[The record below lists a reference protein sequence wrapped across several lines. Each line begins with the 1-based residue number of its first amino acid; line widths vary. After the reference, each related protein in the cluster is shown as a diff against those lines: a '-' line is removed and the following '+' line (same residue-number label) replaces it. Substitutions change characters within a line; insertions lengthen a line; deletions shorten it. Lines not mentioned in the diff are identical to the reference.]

1 MPLGNVIKTLDRF
14 GLTAASIHKRGS
26 LRDVTGCE
34 TSAVNWGWNFGAMET
49 ETAREPEKLVGKY
62 FHSGNENNKIECQGV
77 VIGEPHS
84 GWYLVQLFEWASGE
98 PTEQRL
104 VPIEKMIGWLFYPDV
119 DAMKFSSRRF

>member
-1 MPLGNVIKTLDRF
+1 
-14 GLTAASIHKRGS
+14 
-26 LRDVTGCE
+26 
-34 TSAVNWGWNFGAMET
+34 MET

-62 FHSGNENNKIECQGV
+62 FHSASENNKIEWQGV